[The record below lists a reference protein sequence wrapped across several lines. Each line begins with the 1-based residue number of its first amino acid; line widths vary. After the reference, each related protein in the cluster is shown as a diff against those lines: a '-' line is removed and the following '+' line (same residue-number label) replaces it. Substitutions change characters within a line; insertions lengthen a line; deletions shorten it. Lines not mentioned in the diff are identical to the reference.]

1 MLTLEARPTI
11 APKWMPRP
19 LSRDA
24 LLNSAM
30 IAYAHAMDRAN
41 ATRAQKGRRLSVMPE
56 RFTVRASGNFKKLGG
71 AMVGVYSQ
79 TAGLSCIAYTASCLP
94 VCYAGGN
101 FFINNNWLKGATNFL
116 FPDGAMAHSANL
128 IAWLEN
134 PTEWE
139 QALDAQLSTLALQ
152 GIKYFRINGAGDLLP
167 GQAEAWKKLVGRH
180 REIHF
185 WGYTRSWADSTLLAS
200 ILELGREPNISLWA
214 SLDRV
219 NINYWLDLGMPLGLA
234 AILVREERDYTY
246 LLTKLYRAGIR
257 DPRRVE
263 IFPDHAIR
271 GNVKGF
277 YQIEDVRYTSCP
289 KDRNIKAK
297 VPITCLI
304 CRLCIDRAPRVPDK
318 SMEG

>member
-1 MLTLEARPTI
+1 
-11 APKWMPRP
+11 
-19 LSRDA
+19 
-24 LLNSAM
+24 M

-56 RFTVRASGNFKKLGG
+56 RFAVRASGNFKKLGG

-167 GQAEAWKKLVGRH
+167 GQAEAREKLVGRH
-180 REIHF
+180 RKIHF

-277 YQIEDVRYTSCP
+277 YQIKDVRYTSCP

-297 VPITCLI
+297 APITCLI